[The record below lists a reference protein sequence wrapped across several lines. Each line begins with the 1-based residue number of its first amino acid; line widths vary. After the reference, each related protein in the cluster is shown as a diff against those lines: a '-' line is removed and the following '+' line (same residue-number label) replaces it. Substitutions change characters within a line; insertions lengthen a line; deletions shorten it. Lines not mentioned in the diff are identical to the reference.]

1 MAIDDSNK
9 PIDSPEG
16 RPPDKNR
23 DQQPSENPAETLQD
37 GETQL
42 ERTNNLED
50 YYAER
55 NQPYDGTGFRPTDS
69 KNESNPDSLTPP
81 ESDGS
86 RDRQGGDAQEGPKDS
101 RPPPGS
107 VQAGIAARERDLPA
121 RDPSDTGCGRGNGL
135 AETRPNQEIE
145 RDENEQGDAEHR
157 AARAAQK
164 SQPYITS
171 IQRATGV
178 ESAPSSARIDVP
190 VNGPLET
197 PTADAGS
204 LTPAMVFGTTLAAM
218 AIRRAFGK
226 GDKTE

>member
-1 MAIDDSNK
+1 MAIDDGRK

-16 RPPDKNR
+16 RPPDDDRK
-23 DQQPSENPAETLQD
+23 QQPSSNPSERMLD
-37 GETQL
+37 GESVSNLNRADKLKGNAPDNMT
-42 ERTNNLED
+42 EGYRT
-50 YYAER
+50 A
-55 NQPYDGTGFRPTDS
+55 DS
-69 KNESNPDSLTPP
+69 KNESSSDSLTPP
-81 ESDGS
+81 EPDGS

-107 VQAGIAARERDLPA
+107 VQADIARRARDLPTQ
-121 RDPSDTGCGRGNGL
+121 DPSDTGCGRGNGL

-178 ESAPSSARIDVP
+178 ESSPSSARIDVP
-190 VNGPLET
+190 VNCPPET
-197 PTADAGS
+197 PIADAGS